1 MVAIASDHAG
11 FLYKEKIRNLL
22 TALGLEYK
30 DFGIYSEGSADYPD
44 EGHAAAEAVSTGTAD
59 RGILVCGSG
68 IGMDM
73 VANKSLN
80 VRAALCLTEEMAQLS
95 RKHNDANILVIGERV
110 TPWETVEKIVRT
122 WLTTPFEGGRHQRRV
137 EKIHSLTCGRP
148 VVQSLQEYDPEVF
161 DTIRNELHRQNT
173 KLELIASEN
182 FVSPAVLQA
191 MGSVMT
197 NKYAE
202 GYPGK
207 RYYGGCE
214 FVDVAENLA
223 RNRVKELFGAAYA
236 NVQPHSGSQANMA
249 VYLTFVKPGDKVMG
263 MNLSH
268 GGHLT
273 HGSPVNFSGQL
284 YNFVAYGV
292 SKETGQIDYNE
303 VEDIAT
309 REKPKMITVG
319 ASAYS
324 RNIDYKA
331 FRVIADKVGAF
342 LFADIAH
349 PAGLIA
355 KKLLNDPLPYC
366 HVVTSTTHKTL
377 RGPRGGLI
385 VMGKDFE
392 NPFGIVAPKSGRRK
406 MMSELIDSMVIPGI
420 QGGPLMHVIAA
431 KAVAFKEALQPEFAV
446 YAKQVIV
453 NAQALADALMKRGY
467 DVVSGG
473 TDNHL
478 MLVDL
483 RNKNITGKDAQ
494 EALDLAGITVNKNAV
509 PFDDKSPLITSG
521 IRVGSAAATTRGMKE
536 EDMLTI
542 AEAIDETIR
551 NIGNA
556 SSYASIKERVAS
568 FCNSFP
574 LYAEI

>member
-1 MVAIASDHAG
+1 M
-11 FLYKEKIRNLL
+11 
-22 TALGLEYK
+22 
-30 DFGIYSEGSADYPD
+30 
-44 EGHAAAEAVSTGTAD
+44 
-59 RGILVCGSG
+59 
-68 IGMDM
+68 
-73 VANKSLN
+73 
-80 VRAALCLTEEMAQLS
+80 
-95 RKHNDANILVIGERV
+95 
-110 TPWETVEKIVRT
+110 
-122 WLTTPFEGGRHQRRV
+122 TTLHQ
-137 EKIHSLTCGRP
+137 
-148 VVQSLQEYDPEVF
+148 QDPEVF
-161 DTIRNELHRQNT
+161 KTIQNETNRQNT

-182 FVSPAVLQA
+182 FVSRAVLEA
-191 MGSVMT
+191 IGSVMT

-214 FVDVAENLA
+214 YVDMAEDLA
-223 RNRVKELFGAAYA
+223 RDRAKKLFGAEYS

-249 VYLTFVKPGDKVMG
+249 VYFTFVKPGDKVMG

-292 SKETGQIDYNE
+292 KKETGFIDYDE
-303 VEDIAT
+303 VETIALK
-309 REKPKMITVG
+309 EKPKMITVG

-331 FRVIADKVGAF
+331 FRVIADKIGAF

-355 KKLLNDPLPYC
+355 KKLLNDPLPHC

-385 VMGKDFE
+385 LMGKDFE

-420 QGGPLMHVIAA
+420 QGGPLMHIIAA
-431 KAVAFKEALQPEFAV
+431 KAVGFGENMQPDFEN
-446 YAKQVIV
+446 YAKQVII
-453 NAQALADALMKRGY
+453 NAKALAAKLMSLGY
-467 DVVSGG
+467 NIISGG

-478 MLVDL
+478 MLIDL
-483 RNKNITGKDAQ
+483 RNKNLTGKAAQ
-494 EALDLAGITVNKNAV
+494 EALDPAGITVNKNGV

-521 IRVGSAAATTRGMKE
+521 IRVGTPALTTRGMKE
-536 EDMLTI
+536 PEMEIVGDL
-542 AEAIDETIR
+542 IDEVLR
-551 NIGNA
+551 NIGDLDIA
-556 SSYASIKERVAS
+556 RQVEQKVKELCTR
-568 FCNSFP
+568 FP
-574 LYAEI
+574 LYDQ

>member
-1 MVAIASDHAG
+1 M
-11 FLYKEKIRNLL
+11 
-22 TALGLEYK
+22 
-30 DFGIYSEGSADYPD
+30 
-44 EGHAAAEAVSTGTAD
+44 
-59 RGILVCGSG
+59 
-68 IGMDM
+68 
-73 VANKSLN
+73 
-80 VRAALCLTEEMAQLS
+80 
-95 RKHNDANILVIGERV
+95 NIL
-110 TPWETVEKIVRT
+110 K
-122 WLTTPFEGGRHQRRV
+122 L
-137 EKIHSLTCGRP
+137 K
-148 VVQSLQEYDPEVF
+148 DP
-161 DTIRNELHRQNT
+161 DTYAAIRNEINRQNT

-182 FVSPAVLQA
+182 FVSEAVLEA
-191 MGSVMT
+191 MGSPLT

-223 RNRVKELFGAAYA
+223 RDRAKQLFGAGYA

-249 VYLTFVKPGDKVMG
+249 VYFTFIKPGDRVMG

-292 SKETGQIDYNE
+292 NKDTGVIDYNE
-303 VEDIAT
+303 AEAIAL
-309 REKPKMITVG
+309 RERPKMITVG

-331 FRVIADKVGAF
+331 FRVIADRIGAF

-355 KKLLNDPLPYC
+355 KKLLNDPLPHC

-385 VMGKDFE
+385 LMGKDFE
-392 NPFGIVAPKSGRRK
+392 NPFGLKAPKSGRVK
-406 MMSELIDSMVIPGI
+406 MMSELLDSTVIPGI

-431 KAVAFKEALQPEFAV
+431 KAVGFLENLQPEFET
-446 YAKQVIV
+446 YARQIIT
-453 NAQALADALMKRGY
+453 NAQALSKKLISLGY
-467 DVVSGG
+467 YIISNG

-478 MLVDL
+478 MLIDL
-483 RNKNITGKDAQ
+483 RNKNLTGKDAQ
-494 EALDLAGITVNKNAV
+494 EALDLSGITVNKNAV

-521 IRVGSAAATTRGMKE
+521 IRVGTPALTTRGMKE
-536 EDMLTI
+536 REMETVGELM
-542 AEAIDETIR
+542 DEVLR
-551 NIGNA
+551 NMGKTDV
-556 SSYASIKERVAS
+556 YQRVERKVKDL
-568 FCNSFP
+568 CGGFP
-574 LYAEI
+574 LYNQLR